1 MPYED
6 AFQVAIQTALSGDR
20 ERARALLIAFIRQNS
35 KNFLAWLWLSELA
48 KTPKEQALALEQAQ
62 ALCPP
67 DAVGRRDV
75 QPYLNRLRAS
85 LRPADS
91 APATAAPAAAAPA
104 ASTPANPVP
113 AGIAPQA
120 PAPPVAPVEVPPRD
134 TRDAAAAP
142 VPVHSAAVLAAKAAE
157 VAAAQASE
165 QPPASNTTAPAAK
178 PVTSDPYYRAER
190 LARIG
195 KREEA
200 VRLLN
205 ALVKKEP
212 QDERPW
218 LLLSELETDPQEK
231 LRLLQRVL
239 AVSPGHPL
247 ARQRLTALQHMQED
261 PLRRGQAL
269 EDAGK
274 DDQAIQLYNMVI
286 AHSRTPAQRVE
297 ASRRIANI
305 RLRQESDQAQPIHPT
320 LNLLR
325 VTVGPVLLFVMMVF
339 IQGGLN
345 LSNIPWLSLP
355 GILLVLAGSF
365 LVSAT
370 TMRPMH
376 PKWIEMFGAPG
387 AGSEPET
394 RLRLHLA
401 GWLCMLAPFS
411 IFLVD
416 AGFRLSALHA
426 SMLGV
431 LP

>member
-6 AFQVAIQTALSGDR
+6 ALQVAIQTALSGDR
-20 ERARALLIAFIRQNS
+20 DRARALLVAFIRQNS

-48 KTPKEQALALEQAQ
+48 KSPKEQAFALEQAQ

-85 LRPADS
+85 MHAAYS
-91 APATAAPAAAAPA
+91 APA
-104 ASTPANPVP
+104 
-113 AGIAPQA
+113 A
-120 PAPPVAPVEVPPRD
+120 PAPPVAPAEVPPKGISE
-134 TRDAAAAP
+134 TAAAP

-178 PVTSDPYYRAER
+178 PVASDPYYRAER

-200 VRLLN
+200 IRLLN

-212 QDERPW
+212 QDERFW
-218 LLLSELETDPQEK
+218 MLLSELETDPQEK

-239 AVSPGHPL
+239 AIYPGHPL
-247 ARQRLTALQHMQED
+247 ARQRLTALQHMQDD
-261 PLRRGQAL
+261 PLQRGQSL
-269 EDAGK
+269 EEAGK
-274 DDQAIQLYNMVI
+274 DDQAIQLYNMVV
-286 AHSRTPAQRVE
+286 AHSQTPAQRLE

-305 RLRQESDQAQPIHPT
+305 RLRQEADQAQPIHPT

-325 VTVGPVLLFVMMVF
+325 VTVGPVLLFAMMVF
-339 IQGGLN
+339 IQSGLDP
-345 LSNIPWLSLP
+345 SNIPWLSLP
-355 GILLVLAGSF
+355 GILLVLVGSF

-376 PKWIEMFGAPG
+376 PKWIEIFGAPG
-387 AGSEPET
+387 SGSEPET
-394 RLRLHLA
+394 RFRLHLL

-416 AGFRLSALHA
+416 AGFRLGALHA
-426 SMLGV
+426 SMLGG

>member
-6 AFQVAIQTALSGDR
+6 ALQVAIQTALSGDR

-48 KTPKEQALALEQAQ
+48 KNPKEQAFALEQAQ

-75 QPYLNRLRAS
+75 QPYLARLRAS
-85 LRPADS
+85 LRPA
-91 APATAAPAAAAPA
+91 AAAPA
-104 ASTPANPVP
+104 GSAPTNPVPTNPSSGASTPP
-113 AGIAPQA
+113 ASSAEA
-120 PAPPVAPVEVPPRD
+120 SPAKTAG
-134 TRDAAAAP
+134 AAA
-142 VPVHSAAVLAAKAAE
+142 PVHSAAVLAAKAAE
-157 VAAAQASE
+157 VAAAKAGE
-165 QPPASNTTAPAAK
+165 QPPRSNIEPPAAK
-178 PVTSDPYYRAER
+178 PVASDPYYRAER

-195 KREEA
+195 KQAEA

-212 QDERPW
+212 QDERAW
-218 LLLSELETDPQEK
+218 LLLSELEANPQEK

-239 AVSPGHPL
+239 AISPHHSL
-247 ARQRLTALQHMQED
+247 ARQRLVALQHMRED
-261 PLRRGQAL
+261 PLRRGQSL
-269 EDAGK
+269 EEAGQ
-274 DDQAIQLYNMVI
+274 DEQAIQLYNMVI
-286 AHSRTPAQRVE
+286 AHSQTPAQRIE

-339 IQGGLN
+339 IQSGLN
-345 LSNIPWLSLP
+345 LSNLPLLSLP

-376 PKWIEMFGAPG
+376 PKWIEIFGAPG

-394 RLRLHLA
+394 RFRLQLL

-416 AGFRLSALHA
+416 AGFRLGALSA
-426 SMLGV
+426 SMFEV
-431 LP
+431 FP